1 MSENTK
7 DSSDECMIIVK
18 TNGESPATVKWKKPV
33 VQEVTWR
40 LNRIPSKEKIVFKK
54 TQMLTIFLHKMIL
67 MRSHVRAQELR
78 IR

>member
-1 MSENTK
+1 MSENTQ

-40 LNRIPSKEKIVFKK
+40 LNRIPSKKKIVFKK
-54 TQMLTIFLHKMIL
+54 TQMLTVIL

-78 IR
+78 IG